1 MWLLMNFS
9 MVHKYSYVPLRQ
21 AIFNHSIAVR
31 AGADFMDRLAM
42 GMNMASDLPL
52 GTKNSPFFFI
62 IKKKDPTGELLV
74 REPLKV
80 VYNAITSYLKHYF

>member
-31 AGADFMDRLAM
+31 AGADFMDGLAM
-42 GMNMASDLPL
+42 GMNNMASDLPL
-52 GTKNSPFFFI
+52 GMKNSPFFFK

-74 REPLKV
+74 REPASGTLSLTF
-80 VYNAITSYLKHYF
+80 IH